1 MTDPLAERLER
12 VDHGVLCSCDTMRTN
27 PHAPSC
33 RLFKVTAEVRAFLAE
48 RVTAEKVVAVIK
60 ANDCVRMGVKADA
73 LGPTS
78 KHGERQY
85 RREADAV
92 LALLRRE
99 AGG

>member
-1 MTDPLAERLER
+1 MDKTDSLAERLER

-48 RVTAEKVVAVIK
+48 RVTWQKI
-60 ANDCVRMGVKADA
+60 DDA
-73 LGPTS
+73 ISGTN
-78 KHGERQY
+78 K
-85 RREADAV
+85 REASAV

-99 AGG
+99 VGG